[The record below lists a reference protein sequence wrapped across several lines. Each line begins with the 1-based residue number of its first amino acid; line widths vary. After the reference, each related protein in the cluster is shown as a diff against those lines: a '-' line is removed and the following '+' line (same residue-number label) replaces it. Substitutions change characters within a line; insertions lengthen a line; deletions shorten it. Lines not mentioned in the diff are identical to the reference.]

1 MSYSVEKPRNY
12 TAYVSRVTVTLGRLK
27 PSYLL
32 HWHYRILQHLHP
44 LILLFSKIT
53 MTKVAAIQMVS
64 GDQVESNL
72 RQAEE
77 LIDEAASQGAK
88 FALLPEYFPIISDNE
103 KAKLDIV
110 EDFGNGPLQQW
121 LGEQAQKH
129 DIWLMAGTVPLRTGD
144 PGLVASGCL
153 LCSPAGECT
162 ARYDKMHLFDVCVSR
177 EDEESYNES
186 DTILAGRE
194 VVTADT
200 PFGMIGLSI
209 CYDLRFPELYRELVR
224 LGSSIFTVPA
234 AFTYSTGRR
243 HWALLLSAR
252 AVENLSFVIASNQGG
267 QNTENRRTWGH
278 SMIIDPWGNILAE
291 LEEGPGVACAELDM
305 ERLESL
311 RSSFPALDH
320 RIVGV

>member
-1 MSYSVEKPRNY
+1 
-12 TAYVSRVTVTLGRLK
+12 
-27 PSYLL
+27 
-32 HWHYRILQHLHP
+32 
-44 LILLFSKIT
+44 
-53 MTKVAAIQMVS
+53 MVS
-64 GDQVESNL
+64 GDQVEANL
-72 RQAEE
+72 RQAED
-77 LIDEAASQGAK
+77 LLDKAAGDGAE

-103 KAKLDIV
+103 KAKLEIV
-110 EDFGNGPLQQW
+110 EDYGNGPLQQW
-121 LGEQAQKH
+121 LAAQAKKYG
-129 DIWLMAGTVPLRTGD
+129 IWLMAGTVPLRTEN
-144 PGLVASGCL
+144 PTLVASACL
-153 LCSPAGECT
+153 LYTPGGECV

-186 DTILAGRE
+186 DTILAGRDI
-194 VVTADT
+194 VTADIPPGT
-200 PFGMIGLSI
+200 LGLTI
-209 CYDLRFPELYRELVR
+209 CYDLRFPELYRELVQR
-224 LGSSIFTVPA
+224 GASIFTVPA

-311 RSSFPALDH
+311 RNSFPALDH